1 MRERRAMN
9 TDTRRTTGLKRSS
22 TALGAAVLVLGSL
35 ALGACSKTDSTG
47 TAASA
52 IGAASGQDSAA
63 GDGDTIDLVSAA
75 VDTPAV
81 DDSTQ
86 GAAAAVKGDRKGLRA
101 RMLRALHGT
110 WVTEG
115 TSGPVTHQAIRGD
128 VTAVSATSVT
138 VKAKDGFSQT
148 FTVSGDT
155 KVRVRSNG
163 KGADSTIG
171 AVRVG
176 STALVTGVGATN
188 PTARVVVFKVTTSR
202 PGGSPSP
209 SATS

>member
-1 MRERRAMN
+1 MN

-63 GDGDTIDLVSAA
+63 RDGDGDTIDLVSAA

-128 VTAVSATSVT
+128 VTAVSKGSIT

-148 FTVSGDT
+148 FAIATDT

-171 AVRVG
+171 AVTVG
-176 STALVTGVGATN
+176 AKALVTGVGATN
-188 PTARVVVFKVTTSR
+188 PTARLVVFKVTTSQ

>member
-1 MRERRAMN
+1 MN

-35 ALGACSKTDSTG
+35 ALGACSKTDATG

-52 IGAASGQDSAA
+52 IGAAPVQGSAA
-63 GDGDTIDLVSAA
+63 TDGDTIDLVSAA
-75 VDTPAV
+75 VDSPALGS
-81 DDSTQ
+81 STQ
-86 GAAAAVKGDRKGLRA
+86 GAAAVKGDRKGLRG

-110 WVTEG
+110 WVTQG
-115 TSGPVTHQAIRGD
+115 SSGPVTHQAIRGD
-128 VTAVSATSVT
+128 VTAVSKGSIT

-148 FTVSGDT
+148 FAIATDT

-163 KGADSTIG
+163 KGADSTVG
-171 AVRVG
+171 AVTVG
-176 STALVTGVGATN
+176 AKALVTGVGATN
-188 PTARVVVFKVTTSR
+188 PTARLVVFKVTTSQ